1 MEKYEHKKS
10 NKPSTQKVNDTIRHF
25 VPDFD
30 KYSKKEQNMIKC
42 AASLY
47 LKKYEVYLQTLRDGN
62 CIKIDVSGF
71 CKEYG
76 ISRMALYKKDEK
88 GNSKY
93 HNIISVLNKMSLE
106 LESVK
111 IKKMRETLIE
121 KDEDS
126 KLLDNLLKQQI
137 EYFELKD
144 ENAELRKKIKRLE

>member
-1 MEKYEHKKS
+1 
-10 NKPSTQKVNDTIRHF
+10 
-25 VPDFD
+25 
-30 KYSKKEQNMIKC
+30 MIKC

-47 LKKYEVYLQTLRDGN
+47 LRKYEVYLQTLRDAN
-62 CIKIDVSGF
+62 CIKIDISGF

-93 HNIISVLNKMSLE
+93 HNIISILNKMSLE

-111 IKKMRETLIE
+111 IKKIRETLIE
-121 KDEDS
+121 KDEDA
-126 KLLDNLLKQQI
+126 KLLDSLLEQQI

-144 ENAELRKKIKRLE
+144 ENDELRKKIKHLEKENKKPNKKYSLLN